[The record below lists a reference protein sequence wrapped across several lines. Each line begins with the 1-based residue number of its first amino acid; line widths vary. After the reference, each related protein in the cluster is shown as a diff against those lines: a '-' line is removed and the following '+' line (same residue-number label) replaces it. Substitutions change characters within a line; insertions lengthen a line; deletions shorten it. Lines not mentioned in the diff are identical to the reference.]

1 MAKKVVSV
9 AQFVASALGA
19 SGRTNADV
27 AQDVFG
33 DATRA
38 NLVSM
43 IKMGRAKLPVDKV
56 PAFAKATMQ
65 DPVYL
70 LQLVLREYSPSL
82 FSILEPYLA
91 NALTEGEAEVI
102 SLMRKE
108 GDDLPIRFTDSQLV
122 TIQGFAREAAGVAKK
137 AMSSGLKAAQASQR
151 GGNEPNYAPLTSHK
165 AMLKAKLA

>member
-1 MAKKVVSV
+1 MAKKVVTV

-19 SGRTNADV
+19 SGRTNAEV
-27 AQDVFG
+27 AKDVFG

-43 IKMGRAKLPVDKV
+43 IKMGRAKLPIDKV

-82 FSILEPYLA
+82 HSVLDPYLSQ
-91 NALTEGEAEVI
+91 ALTEGEAEVV

-108 GDDLPIRFTDSQLV
+108 EDMVAHNRPIFRV
-122 TIQGFAREAAGVAKK
+122 AEREF
-137 AMSSGLKAAQASQR
+137 SG
-151 GGNEPNYAPLTSHK
+151 G
-165 AMLKAKLA
+165 